1 MRFRVDVSASAPEIA
16 WPDVHGAARSVVYG
30 LLRES
35 DPALA
40 AELHEGGWHGSGLR
54 PVGISRP
61 TFTSTTRSHGKYMT
75 SGRGTVWLGSP
86 VPEIAAA
93 LVRAVARR
101 AELRWGQVT
110 LAVRGVAVPAVP
122 DHRGGQ
128 AEFVSTTPVLVKH
141 ESRWL
146 LPGDDCYL
154 DRLSHNLRHKADLLG
169 LPRHCDVEVLSAG
182 PRRRFDVRGG
192 FRIGAE
198 VRLRLSAEPV
208 LLDALFDWGLG
219 LENVQGFGWLR

>member
-1 MRFRVDVSASAPEIA
+1 
-16 WPDVHGAARSVVYG
+16 
-30 LLRES
+30 
-35 DPALA
+35 
-40 AELHEGGWHGSGLR
+40 
-54 PVGISRP
+54 
-61 TFTSTTRSHGKYMT
+61 MT
-75 SGRGTVWLGSP
+75 SGRGSVWLGSP

-110 LAVRGVAVPAVP
+110 LAVRGVAVDTTP
-122 DHRGGQ
+122 DHRSGQ
-128 AEFVSTTPVLVKH
+128 AEFISITPVLVKH

-154 DRLSHNLRHKADLLG
+154 DRLAHNLRHKADLLG
-169 LPRHCDVEVLSAG
+169 LPRPFDVEVLGAG
-182 PRRRFDVRGG
+182 PRRRFDVPGG

-198 VRLRLSAEPV
+198 VRLRLSAEPA
-208 LLDALFDWGLG
+208 LLDALYDWGLG